1 MPHSHISRSFRE
13 SRFASSSSS
22 YGRGAGRGLQAT
34 SPLDSVTG
42 SGTRFDTPSEMP
54 APVSCLRL
62 GDGIFFD
69 VSSGAYPLYNK
80 DSLLN
85 TNAGFDFGAF
95 RRLEEAMRSSSNVS
109 VFAFTFTE
117 AGTYVFKSSVSAS
130 QRLVVVVMDAGSEC
144 PTDGPIVPQT
154 ESNMI
159 LVGAR
164 RSDDILLEVNWR
176 LIIGVLA
183 GFSLCVALTVLALYY
198 F

>member
-1 MPHSHISRSFRE
+1 MPHAHLSRAFRE
-13 SRFASSSSS
+13 SDFAFESDSQSN
-22 YGRGAGRGLQAT
+22 GRLLQS
-34 SPLDSVTG
+34 SPLTGVTSSG
-42 SGTRFDTPSEMP
+42 SRFSSPSEMP

-69 VSSGAYPLYNK
+69 VSSGTYPVYSK

-85 TNAGFDFGAF
+85 TNDDFDYGAF
-95 RRLEEAMRSSSNVS
+95 RRLDEAMRSSSNVS

-117 AGTYVFKSSVSAS
+117 PGTYVFRSSESTS
-130 QRLVVVVMDAGSEC
+130 QRLIVVVMAAGSEC